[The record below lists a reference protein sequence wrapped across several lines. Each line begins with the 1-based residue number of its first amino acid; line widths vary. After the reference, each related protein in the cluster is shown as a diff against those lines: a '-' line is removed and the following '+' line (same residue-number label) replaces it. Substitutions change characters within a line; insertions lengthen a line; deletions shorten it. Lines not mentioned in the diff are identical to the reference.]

1 MNSKLLLSGVAV
13 IAALAV
19 TAPAWAQPASSPP
32 ASTSATPPMH
42 HHAHH
47 ATHAAAHHNQRAP
60 LTGDTANQLNQ
71 QELAR
76 IQSGSSM
83 PPPAPMGAMPPPAPG
98 YSPSGGNSM
107 GMPGPNTGGP
117 GLTPYSGGAPQR

>member
-1 MNSKLLLSGVAV
+1 
-13 IAALAV
+13 
-19 TAPAWAQPASSPP
+19 
-32 ASTSATPPMH
+32 MH
-42 HHAHH
+42 HQGHH
-47 ATHAAAHHNQRAP
+47 VTHTVTHHKMTP

-83 PPPAPMGAMPPPAPG
+83 PPPAPMGAPPPARE

-107 GMPGPNTGGP
+107 GMPGPNTSGP